1 MADYITTMTA
11 SGAVIQELAPTP
23 IIYTLETA
31 KAQRLNELAAY
42 RYTKETAGI
51 TLNGAGIKTDL
62 ESQAKISGAWSA
74 AQMNPAILIDWKGEN
89 GWIQIDAA
97 TITAIAMAVANHVQA
112 CFSNERIHAEAIGA
126 LETAEDVQNYDFT
139 TGWPE

>member
-62 ESQAKISGAWSA
+62 ESQAKINGAWSA

-112 CFSNERIHAEAIGA
+112 CFSNERIHALAINA
-126 LETAEDVQNYDFT
+126 LTTIEEVLDYDFT